1 MGMLIKKTQG
11 GFKMKILLKNV
22 LLFTIGFMTGYTICD
37 WLTTVTSKTN
47 TCSNTTP
54 WSDNPDDY
62 GKFRYLH

>member
-1 MGMLIKKTQG
+1 
-11 GFKMKILLKNV
+11 MKILLKNV